1 MDGPTA
7 RALSGFFIAI
17 SHALPEES
25 ASLAGQILLR
35 LADETHDEALADLY
49 RSTVFS
55 VTHDAERDP
64 LPDQT
69 MKPTRPVDY
78 AAAELQLSPDFNF
91 QDHLQGP
98 LQFPRFRAMQGGKSP
113 KGSTA

>member
-35 LADETHDEALADLY
+35 LADETRDQAIADLY

-64 LPDQT
+64 LPRRPQLTVVEGGATVEKMLDHGFDFRDYISPT
-69 MKPTRPVDY
+69 GILSLALKPKPPVDG
-78 AAAELQLSPDFNF
+78 AA
-91 QDHLQGP
+91 
-98 LQFPRFRAMQGGKSP
+98 
-113 KGSTA
+113 